1 MPFIAHPVGVALI
14 LQEMGCHETVVAAG
28 LLHDT
33 VEDTKVTP
41 DDIRQN
47 FGDEVAD
54 IVAGC
59 TEPPKKGDNWESRKM
74 HLIRTLT
81 DAPMSVKLVAATDK
95 YHNLSHTLQN
105 LRSEGSSVWKRFG
118 RGPEQQAWY
127 YRTVLV
133 SILTNIPEP
142 APYPIFGQLSDV
154 IDELFEGI
162 PSKAP

>member
-1 MPFIAHPVGVALI
+1 VPFIAHPVGVALI

-33 VEDTKVTP
+33 VEDTSVTP
-41 DDIRQN
+41 EEIRKN
-47 FGDEVAD
+47 FGDEVAL

-59 TEPPKKGDNWESRKM
+59 TEPPKKRGNWERRKM

-81 DAPMSVKLVAATDK
+81 DASMSVKLVAAADK

-105 LRSEGSSVWKRFG
+105 LRSEGNSVWGRFG
-118 RGPEQQAWY
+118 RGPGQQAWY

-133 SILTNIPEP
+133 SILAHVPDPES
-142 APYPIFGQLSDV
+142 YPIFGQLSDV
-154 IDELFEGI
+154 IDELFERI
-162 PSKAP
+162 PSEVP

>member
-28 LLHDT
+28 LLHDI
-33 VEDTKVTP
+33 VEDTVVTP
-41 DDIRQN
+41 EEIRQN

-59 TEPPKKGDNWESRKM
+59 TEPPKKRDNWESRKM
-74 HLIRTLT
+74 HSIRMLT
-81 DAPMSVKLVAATDK
+81 DAPMSVKLVAAADK

-105 LRSEGSSVWKRFG
+105 LRSEGNSVWRRFG

-127 YRTVLV
+127 YRTALV
-133 SILTNIPEP
+133 SILANVPDPES
-142 APYPIFGQLSDV
+142 YPIFEQLSEV
-154 IDELFEGI
+154 IDELFEEI
-162 PSKAP
+162 PSVAP

>member
-1 MPFIAHPVGVALI
+1 L
-14 LQEMGCHETVVAAG
+14 
-28 LLHDT
+28 
-33 VEDTKVTP
+33 
-41 DDIRQN
+41 
-47 FGDEVAD
+47 
-54 IVAGC
+54 
-59 TEPPKKGDNWESRKM
+59 
-74 HLIRTLT
+74 
-81 DAPMSVKLVAATDK
+81 SVKLVAAADK

-105 LRSEGSSVWKRFG
+105 LRSDGSSVWKRFG

-142 APYPIFGQLSDV
+142 VPYPIFGQLSDI